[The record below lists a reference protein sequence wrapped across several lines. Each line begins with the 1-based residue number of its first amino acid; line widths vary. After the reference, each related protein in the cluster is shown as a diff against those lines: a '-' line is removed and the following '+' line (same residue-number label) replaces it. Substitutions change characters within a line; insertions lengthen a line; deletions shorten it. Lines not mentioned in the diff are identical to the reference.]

1 MLSRFAAITRIS
13 RPWRRLL
20 NRRRTAHAPAQAGP
34 DLLSFAFAAKRRSRR
49 HRGSLAPWTSTRRL
63 GVGSA
68 GFCFAMAKRA
78 SAEPSAGLSRFVR
91 CASGRRRCGR
101 ARLSPRAAASAAA
114 PAATF
119 ISGGASPSRS
129 LSEGPKSRPPNPS
142 VRSLQRSTGAGTIY
156 QHAERSRSVV
166 AHIGCAGVSGARC
179 AGRAVAIVVLS
190 LGIERWQ

>member
-78 SAEPSAGLSRFVR
+78 SAEPSAGLSRFVQGD
-91 CASGRRRCGR
+91 STEPVGRDDRFAIEAVVTGHRHLTATRRGPPP
-101 ARLSPRAAASAAA
+101 ATLRLLRQPNGFEGFAAVHVAHAAK
-114 PAATF
+114 
-119 ISGGASPSRS
+119 PSKP
-129 LSEGPKSRPPNPS
+129 LGW
-142 VRSLQRSTGAGTIY
+142 
-156 QHAERSRSVV
+156 RSRRSV
-166 AHIGCAGVSGARC
+166 AGG
-179 AGRAVAIVVLS
+179 G
-190 LGIERWQ
+190 